1 MAETGVARTL
11 DTTPEALWECV
22 RRFGDLSWIPG
33 DLQVEVRGEGV
44 GQVRIVDR
52 PHGAVHERLTSL
64 DDAAR
69 TLTYT
74 VPIGNP
80 FPVTDYEATI
90 TVSDDAGKGRIAW
103 WCRFEC
109 DPASEEEIATGL
121 QKRYRGMI
129 GWIGKHLSEAR

>member
-11 DTTPEALWECV
+11 DTTADALWECV
-22 RRFGDLSWIPG
+22 RDFGDLRWIPG

-80 FPVTDYEATI
+80 FPVSDYEATI
-90 TVSDDAGKGRIAW
+90 TVSDDGGRGRIAW
-103 WCRFEC
+103 SCRFAS
-109 DPASEEEIATGL
+109 DPAREEEIAAGL
-121 QKRYRGMI
+121 QKRYRHMMR
-129 GWIGKHLSEAR
+129 WIEAHLREVR

>member
-1 MAETGVARTL
+1 MPETGVARTL

-22 RRFGDLSWIPG
+22 RNFGDLRWIPG
-33 DLQVEVRGEGV
+33 DLEVEVRGEGV
-44 GQVRIVDR
+44 GQVRIVHR

-80 FPVTDYEATI
+80 FPVSDYEATI
-90 TVSDDAGKGRIAW
+90 AVSDDAGKGRIAW
-103 WCRFEC
+103 WCRFAS
-109 DPASEEEIATGL
+109 DPASEAEIAAGL
-121 QKRYRGMI
+121 QKRYRGMMRLI
-129 GWIGKHLSEAR
+129 EKHLRGAR